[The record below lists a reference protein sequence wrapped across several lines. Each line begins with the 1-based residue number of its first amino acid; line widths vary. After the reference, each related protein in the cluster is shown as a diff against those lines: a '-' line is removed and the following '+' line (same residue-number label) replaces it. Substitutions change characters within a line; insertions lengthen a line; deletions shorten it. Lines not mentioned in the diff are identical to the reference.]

1 MSTQQPV
8 TYGAP
13 VAPAKP
19 SRPATLAIGFWL
31 SVVVGVLSI
40 LGPIFT
46 IALGKDIV
54 RAYITDGIAAE
65 VGTDV
70 SQDVIDLAI
79 GDGLD
84 DAYGKLVTKAVIG
97 LVFGVLILGLAF
109 LARNGSLGGRITVA
123 VFLALG
129 MCAVSGLEFIDID
142 LQPGLTVLTAALTP
156 LLSLVA
162 IVMLFLPASN
172 GYAKAVK
179 AAG

>member
-1 MSTQQPV
+1 MSTQQPA

-13 VAPAKP
+13 AVPAKP
-19 SRPATLAIGFWL
+19 SKPATLAIGFWL

-46 IALGKDIV
+46 FALGKDSV
-54 RAYITDGIAAE
+54 RAFVQDE
-65 VGTDV
+65 VSDQLGTDV
-70 SQDVIDLAI
+70 PQNVLDLAI
-79 GDGLD
+79 GESLD
-84 DAYGKLVTKAVIG
+84 EAYGTLVTKAVVG
-97 LVFGVLILGLAF
+97 LVVGVIILALAF
-109 LARNGSLGGRITVA
+109 VARNGSMGGRITLA
-123 VFLALG
+123 VFLAIG
-129 MCAVSGLEFIDID
+129 MCAGSGLQFVDID
-142 LQPGLTVLTAALTP
+142 VLPGPTVLTAALTP